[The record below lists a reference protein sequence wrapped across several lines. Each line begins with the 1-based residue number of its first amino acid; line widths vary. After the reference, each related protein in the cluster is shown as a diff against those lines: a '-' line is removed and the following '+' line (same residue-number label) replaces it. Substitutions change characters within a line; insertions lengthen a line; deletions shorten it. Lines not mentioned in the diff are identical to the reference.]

1 MYRQRRDLHGR
12 PKRATLSRIKCGTID
27 EQRSMVF
34 VAVEL
39 VSFLPVFLQQQK
51 SKDIELHVSL

>member
-1 MYRQRRDLHGR
+1 MYRQRRDLHTR
-12 PKRATLSRIKCGTID
+12 PKRATLSRIKCSTVD

-39 VSFLPVFLQQQK
+39 VSFLPVFLQQK
-51 SKDIELHVSL
+51 GKNVE